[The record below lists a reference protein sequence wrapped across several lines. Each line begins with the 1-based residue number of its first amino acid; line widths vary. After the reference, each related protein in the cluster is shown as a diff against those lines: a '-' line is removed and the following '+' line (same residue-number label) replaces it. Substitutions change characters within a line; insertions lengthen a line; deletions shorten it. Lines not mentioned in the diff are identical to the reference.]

1 MNHIKPDLFILRGD
15 DLNIIL
21 KKYNNSK
28 IKLKIFPMIS
38 QHQDI
43 ISYFGLLDNFTIV
56 GIGNIVGWG
65 DQFIKELKKYKI
77 YDWYN

>member
-1 MNHIKPDLFILRGD
+1 
-15 DLNIIL
+15 
-21 KKYNNSK
+21 
-28 IKLKIFPMIS
+28 MIS

-65 DQFIKELKKYKI
+65 DQFIKELKRQYKKAI
-77 YDWYN
+77 APDPKMKPMIKIII